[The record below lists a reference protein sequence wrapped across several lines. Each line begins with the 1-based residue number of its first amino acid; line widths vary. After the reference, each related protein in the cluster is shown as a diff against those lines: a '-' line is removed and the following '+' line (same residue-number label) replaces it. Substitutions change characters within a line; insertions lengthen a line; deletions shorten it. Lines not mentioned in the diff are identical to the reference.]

1 MLGDFLG
8 LDYEVEVFNE
18 KFIEISQTESIA
30 SQHKL
35 TLDATFFIQADRGWL
50 TLETMPSLPLSSWC
64 PTEDCIDANLVE
76 PLIPVLYGR
85 PGLHCSLGNLHLNL
99 DIFGSCFFMLSRYEE
114 LVNSVRDSHNRFPA
128 EASVAFKENF
138 LNRPLVNEYVEIL
151 WSCLIRISPQLS
163 RKKRVFK
170 KHISCDVDHPIDYVG
185 YSLYRTV
192 LRICARII
200 RDRKPKIA
208 ILDLANYF
216 FRKFGSHRFDEYR
229 NNIFW
234 IMSVNKQAG
243 NKVAFYF
250 IPIQTDSSKE
260 DPNDVRSKKISELL
274 RYIVDSGH
282 EVGMHPGY
290 QTYNH
295 TLNFQKSSLAFK
307 QALNDEDIDFKKIG
321 GRQHYLMY
329 DVSKTPQLW
338 EENGFH
344 YDSSLGFADRAGFRC
359 GVCYEY
365 QMYDL
370 VNRSRMQLIQRPLI
384 LMETTLL
391 AYENLN
397 LDSSALNSRIR
408 RFEKVI
414 RSYKGDFTLLW
425 HNSSL
430 PNNQTYKTLIG

>member
-1 MLGDFLG
+1 VLGNFLG
-8 LDYEVEVFNE
+8 LDYEVEVFHEN
-18 KFIEISQTESIA
+18 FIEITQPESTA
-30 SQHKL
+30 SQNKL
-35 TLDATFFIQADRGWL
+35 TLDATFFIQADCGWL
-50 TLETMPSLPLSSWC
+50 TTETMPSLPLLSWC
-64 PTEDCIDANLVE
+64 PREDCIDADLVE
-76 PLIPVLYGR
+76 PHIPVLYGY
-85 PGLHCSLGNLHLNL
+85 PGLDCSLGNLHLNL

-114 LVNSVRDSHNRFPA
+114 LITNVRDSHNRFPA
-128 EASVAFKENF
+128 TASVAYKESF
-138 LNRPLVNEYVEIL
+138 LHRPLVNEYVEIL

-170 KHISCDVDHPIDYVG
+170 KHISCDVDHPIDVVG

-192 LRICARII
+192 LRVCARII

-216 FRKFGSHRFDEYR
+216 FKKFGSDRFDEYR

-234 IMSVNKQAG
+234 IMDVNKQAG

-250 IPIQTDSSKE
+250 IPLQTDSSKE
-260 DPNDVRSKKISELL
+260 DPSDVRSKKNSKLL
-274 RYIVDSGH
+274 RHIVDSGH

-295 TLNFQKSSLAFK
+295 ALNFQRSSAAFK
-307 QALNDEDIDFKKIG
+307 QALHDEDIDFKEMG

-338 EENGFH
+338 EANGFH

-370 VNRSRMQLIQRPLI
+370 VNRTRMQLIQRPLV

-397 LDSSALNSRIR
+397 FDGSALHSRIR
-408 RFEKVI
+408 HFEKVI

-430 PNNQTYKTLIG
+430 PNNQTYKTSIG